1 MSGYRDKVL
10 SREELRR
17 VVEELHRQGKTLVF
31 TNGCFDLLHI
41 GHIRYLY
48 DASRLGDVL
57 IVGINSDE
65 SVTRLKGP
73 SRPMIPEAERAE
85 MLAALSC
92 VDYVSIFSEDTPD
105 ELIKL
110 IRPNVHV
117 KGGDYR
123 PEDLPEA
130 PLVKSLGGRVVIA
143 PLVNGR
149 STTITIT
156 HILERHSDWL
166 NRAPGEKD
174 S

>member
-1 MSGYRDKVL
+1 MSGYRDKIL